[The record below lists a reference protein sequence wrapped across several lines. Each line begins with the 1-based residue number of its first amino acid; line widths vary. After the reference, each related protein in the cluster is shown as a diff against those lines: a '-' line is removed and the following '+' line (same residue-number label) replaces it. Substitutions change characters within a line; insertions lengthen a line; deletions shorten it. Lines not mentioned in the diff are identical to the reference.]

1 MIDYVASTYDFE
13 DSLYAPIFSFEPRI
27 GDAEEEEQKAMK
39 ATEELLEL
47 SGVSDE
53 ELLAELGSRPTSY
66 PKTIGAG
73 DFAGMLSDIRSADSM
88 EEKAEI
94 LSVWADFFHDSLG
107 EALAEL
113 AKSILDEDVEAA
125 RRLIRRICA

>member
-1 MIDYVASTYDFE
+1 MIDYIARAYDFE
-13 DSLYAPIFSFEPRI
+13 DSLSVPIFSFEPRI
-27 GDAEEEEQKAMK
+27 GDAEEEEQNAMK

-66 PKTIGAG
+66 PQTIGAG

-88 EEKAEI
+88 EEKAQI
-94 LSVWADFFHDSLG
+94 LNTWAGFFHDSLG
-107 EALAEL
+107 EAFAEL
-113 AKSILDEDVEAA
+113 AQVLLEEDIEAA